1 FLVESKAKELNISKN
16 KTTIL
21 THIILAHNG
30 QYEYGSPVLPQ
41 TPEALVL
48 HMLDDLDS
56 KMNILD
62 NALSDVKVGEFSQK
76 IPYLDMKAY
85 LKIK

>member
-1 FLVESKAKELNISKN
+1 
-16 KTTIL
+16 
-21 THIILAHNG
+21 
-30 QYEYGSPVLPQ
+30 
-41 TPEALVL
+41 
-48 HMLDDLDS
+48 MLDDLDS

-62 NALSDVKVGEFSQK
+62 NALSDVKVGDFSQK

>member
-1 FLVESKAKELNISKN
+1 
-16 KTTIL
+16 
-21 THIILAHNG
+21 
-30 QYEYGSPVLPQ
+30 
-41 TPEALVL
+41 
-48 HMLDDLDS
+48 MLDDLDS

-62 NALSDVKVGEFSQK
+62 NALSDVKVGEFSQQ